1 MQGFAQRVFRLIA
14 QVPEGQVVTYGAIA
28 RALEEPQGAR
38 MVGWAMHQCPE
49 GLPWHRVLNRQGR
62 ISLSGEGGALQ
73 RSLLEGEGVQFDE
86 RDRVDLARYLWDA
99 EAEYA
104 E

>member
-1 MQGFAQRVFRLIA
+1 MQGFAQRVFKLIA
-14 QVPEGQVVTYGAIA
+14 QVPEGQVVTYGSIA
-28 RALEEPQGAR
+28 RALGEPQGAR

-49 GLPWHRVLNRQGR
+49 GLPWYRVLNSQGR
-62 ISLSGEGGALQ
+62 VSLPGEGGALQ
-73 RSLLEGEGVQFDE
+73 RSLLEDEGVEFDE